1 MGSQVKGAVC
11 GIVAAVGKNLS
22 PALPDVEVVD
32 GSGLTA
38 LPGLV
43 DQHVHFTGGGG
54 ECGFR
59 SRVPELSLTDFTTAG
74 VTTAVGLLGTDS
86 ATRSPKS
93 LLANREAASL
103 TLDELKALIAE
114 QQTADGAAAPKRTA
128 RRTASSRT
136 VSATK
141 SATKTAAKS
150 NTTKTK
156 KATAKTESTAK
167 SSGKSTA
174 KK

>member
-1 MGSQVKGAVC
+1 MHPILLKSVNLFDPEPKGVC
-11 GIVAAVGKNLS
+11 DLFLCGGIVAAVGKNLS

-93 LLANREAASL
+93 LLAK
-103 TLDELKALIAE
+103 TKALNEEGI
-114 QQTADGAAAPKRTA
+114 TAYCLTGA
-128 RRTASSRT
+128 
-136 VSATK
+136 SA
-141 SATKTAAKS
+141 
-150 NTTKTK
+150 
-156 KATAKTESTAK
+156 
-167 SSGKSTA
+167 
-174 KK
+174 

>member
-1 MGSQVKGAVC
+1 MHPILLKSVNLFDPEPKGLC
-11 GIVAAVGKNLS
+11 DLFLCGGIVAAVGKGLS

-74 VTTAVGLLGTDS
+74 VTTAVGVLGTDS
-86 ATRSPKS
+86 ATRSPKN
-93 LLANREAASL
+93 LLAR
-103 TLDELKALIAE
+103 TKALNE
-114 QQTADGAAAPKRTA
+114 
-128 RRTASSRT
+128 
-136 VSATK
+136 
-141 SATKTAAKS
+141 
-150 NTTKTK
+150 
-156 KATAKTESTAK
+156 
-167 SSGKSTA
+167 
-174 KK
+174 